1 MKNGKFDVRIRRA
14 SELAAVHPFAA
25 EGLRFYEH
33 LARFQKSLY
42 SEIESACGRSKMP
55 RAPGALRQEFDPFLL
70 LPRFSPFL
78 SLIEQIAPPPLSRSA
93 RELGAQSGSQWQE
106 KLAKFWDAGLG
117 PEVNL
122 DPAEALLS
130 WIFLQ
135 PYAEYL
141 ADHTE
146 WTAPSGT
153 PSVCPLCG
161 GKPQVG
167 ALRPEG
173 DGGKRSLICSLCG
186 TEWAYR
192 RTVCTACGEE
202 DVHKLPVYTAKEY
215 SHVRVEACE
224 SCHSYIKTV
233 DLTKDGLAVPV
244 VDELAT
250 IPLNLWAT
258 EHGYL
263 KLQSNFL
270 GI

>member
-1 MKNGKFDVRIRRA
+1 MNNGKWDARIRRA
-14 SELAAVHPFAA
+14 DELAAAHPFAA
-25 EGLRFYEH
+25 EGLHFYER

-42 SEIESACGRSKMP
+42 SEIETACGRSKVC
-55 RAPGALRQEFDPFLL
+55 RAPGTLRSEFDPFLL
-70 LPRFSPFL
+70 LPRFAPFL
-78 SLIEQIAPPPLSRSA
+78 LLIEQIAPAPLSHA
-93 RELGAQSGSQWQE
+93 AHELGTKSGGPCQE
-106 KLAKFWDAGLG
+106 ILAKFWEGGLES
-117 PEVNL
+117 PVNL
-122 DPAEALLS
+122 DPAETLLS
-130 WIFLQ
+130 WMFLQ

-141 ADHTE
+141 ADYTE
-146 WTAPSGT
+146 WTAPIGT

-186 TEWAYR
+186 TEWLYR
-192 RTVCTACGEE
+192 RIVCAACGEE
-202 DVHKLPVYTAKEY
+202 DVHKLAVYSAKEF

-224 SCHSYIKTV
+224 TCHSYIKTV
-233 DLTKDGLAVPV
+233 DLTKDGHAVPI

-258 EHGYL
+258 DHGFL

>member
-1 MKNGKFDVRIRRA
+1 MKNGKWDVRIKRA
-14 SELAAVHPFAA
+14 SELAKVHPFALEA
-25 EGLRFYEH
+25 LVFYERVT
-33 LARFQKSLY
+33 RFQRSLY
-42 SEIESACGRSKMP
+42 YDIEAACGRSKMV
-55 RAPGALRQEFDPFLL
+55 RASGALRQEFDPFLL
-70 LPRFSPFL
+70 LPQFVPFL
-78 SLIEQIAPPPLSRSA
+78 SLIEQIAPTPLSQSA
-93 RELGAQSGSQWQE
+93 RELRAQSGSEWQE
-106 KLAKFWDAGLG
+106 ILSKFWGAGL
-117 PEVNL
+117 ESSTNL
-122 DPAEALLS
+122 EPADALLS

-135 PYAEYL
+135 PYAEFL

-186 TEWAYR
+186 TEWPYR
-192 RTVCTACGEE
+192 RIVCPACGEE
-202 DVHKLPVYTAKEY
+202 EVHKLAVYTAKEF

-224 SCHSYIKTV
+224 GCHSYIKTV
-233 DLTKDGLAVPV
+233 DLTKDGHAVPV

-250 IPLNLWAT
+250 IPLNLWAI
-258 EHGYL
+258 EHGYR

>member
-1 MKNGKFDVRIRRA
+1 MNNQKWDVRIRRA

-25 EGLRFYEH
+25 EGLRFYEQ

-42 SEIESACGRSKMP
+42 SEIESACGRSKMR

-70 LPRFSPFL
+70 LPRFSSFL
-78 SLIEQIAPPPLSRSA
+78 SLIDQIAPPPLSRSA
-93 RELGAQSGSQWQE
+93 RELGVSQWQE

-117 PEVNL
+117 PAVNL
-122 DPAEALLS
+122 DPAQALLS

-146 WTAPSGT
+146 WTAPRGT

-173 DGGKRSLICSLCG
+173 DGGKRSLICSLCA
-186 TEWAYR
+186 TEWPYR
-192 RTVCTACGEE
+192 RIVCPGCGEV
-202 DVHKLPVYTAKEY
+202 DVHKLSIYTAKEF

-224 SCHSYIKTV
+224 ACHSYIKTV
-233 DLTKDGLAVPV
+233 DLTKDGHAVPV

-258 EHGYL
+258 EQGYL
-263 KLQSNFL
+263 KLQINFF